1 MNYVTIK
8 PEMFRFAC
16 ERSRQSMISLQERFP
31 KLELWEHG
39 AAKPTLKQL
48 ESFAKATH
56 TPIGYLFLPEPPGGA
71 DANS

>member
-1 MNYVTIK
+1 
-8 PEMFRFAC
+8 
-16 ERSRQSMISLQERFP
+16 MISLQERFP

-56 TPIGYLFLPEPPGGA
+56 TPIGYLFLPEPPVERMPILISALLIPGSFTA
-71 DANS
+71 